1 MDNSVLCKL
10 LLYLSD
16 CHIDHSIH
24 QRLELKMNRMIKIM
38 ERDEIPL
45 FDLYDSNSVSDDIKS
60 FLENYAKSN

>member
-1 MDNSVLCKL
+1 MDNSV
-10 LLYLSD
+10 YANYYYILSD

-60 FLENYAKSN
+60 F